1 MIEGISGSLPGLGA
15 AKTGPQRTPADSP
28 ERIGDA
34 AKQFEA
40 LLLAQML
47 KTVRE
52 SDDSGWLGTGED
64 QSASSAIG
72 LAEEYF
78 AQALATSGGL
88 GISSLIVSGLE
99 RQKAAPEP
107 AELKTPAPAVVAG
120 R

>member
-1 MIEGISGSLPGLGA
+1 MIGSISGSLPGLGA
-15 AKTGPQRTPADSP
+15 TATSQQRTPDNP
-28 ERIGDA
+28 ERIADA

-52 SDDSGWLGTGED
+52 SEESGWMGTGED
-64 QSASSAIG
+64 QSAAAAIG

-88 GISSLIVSGLE
+88 GISELIVSGLE
-99 RQKAAPEP
+99 RQKAAPKQGESEVP
-107 AELKTPAPAVVAG
+107 ASPVVAG